1 MPQKSKMLYDWVK
14 NKVCYMF
21 LFVTSRDSGMPF
33 LDLRLDLSR
42 VPSLDSRMHL
52 TTTKSSLYG
61 NQVCFA
67 SQYQPPAN

>member
-1 MPQKSKMLYDWVK
+1 
-14 NKVCYMF
+14 MF
-21 LFVTSRDSGMPF
+21 LFVTSRENGMPF

-42 VPSLDSRMHL
+42 VPSLDSRMDL